1 MFGCKTLI
9 FSHVNEIDPGINNWF
24 LLNKDKKVQFV
35 NQLYIPPDRTP
46 VSPEGKYEEKL
57 GYFMITIY
65 YKISGS

>member
-1 MFGCKTLI
+1 MEK
-9 FSHVNEIDPGINNWF
+9 
-24 LLNKDKKVQFV
+24 LNKDKKVQFV

-65 YKISGS
+65 YKTSGS